1 VDSNDRSAI
10 GLSLERQ
17 QGLNMKYPIVRVI
30 TGDHLELHGFLAEAE
45 GERDAILI
53 NIHGTSS
60 SFYCEE
66 YARLFAEEFPVLGVT
81 TLFTNN
87 RGSHVMEAWQNSGA
101 ALERFEDCRQ
111 DLDAWMRYV
120 LDVGYRRIFLQGH
133 SLGTEKIVY
142 YMNHGK
148 LADRVAAVILLG
160 VSDSFGNQAR
170 TAKTFPVDPMMEA
183 RGLAAAGKGE
193 QFLTSVW
200 RAHGGGVP
208 QNAASYLNFFSPG
221 SELSKTLPLRDNGNL
236 FYYRNIRVP
245 ILVLVGEYDP
255 FTCLPVPEALRL
267 LEKENRRTRA
277 KIISGTDHDFS
288 GKEREMVEAVKEF
301 VGAVSGLS

>member
-1 VDSNDRSAI
+1 
-10 GLSLERQ
+10 
-17 QGLNMKYPIVRVI
+17 MKYPIVRVM
-30 TGDHLELHGFLAEAE
+30 TADHLELFGFLAEAE
-45 GERDAILI
+45 GERDAILL

-66 YARLFAEEFPVLGVT
+66 YARLFAEEFPPLGVS

-101 ALERFEDCRQ
+101 ALEMFADCLQ
-111 DLDAWMRYV
+111 DLDAWVRYA
-120 LDVGYRRIFLQGH
+120 LEGGYRRIFLQGH

-148 LADRVAAVILLG
+148 LADQVAAVILLG

-170 TAKTFPVDPMMEA
+170 IAKTFAVDPMKEA
-183 RGLAAAGKGE
+183 RGLAAAGKSE

-200 RAHGGGVP
+200 RPHGGGVP
-208 QNAASYLNFFSPG
+208 QSAASYLNFFSPG

-236 FYYRNIRVP
+236 LYYRNIRVP
-245 ILVLVGEYDP
+245 ILVLVGEHDP

-267 LEKENRRTRA
+267 LEKENRQTRA
-277 KIISGTDHDFS
+277 KIIAGADHDFS
-288 GKEREMVEAVKEF
+288 GKEKELVAMVKEF
-301 VGAVSGLS
+301 VGAGRDLS

>member
-1 VDSNDRSAI
+1 
-10 GLSLERQ
+10 
-17 QGLNMKYPIVRVI
+17 MKYPIVRVM
-30 TGDHLELHGFLAEAE
+30 TADHLELFGFLAEAE
-45 GERDAILI
+45 GERDAILL

-66 YARLFAEEFPVLGVT
+66 YARLFAEEFPPLGAS

-101 ALERFEDCRQ
+101 ALEMFADCLQ
-111 DLDAWMRYV
+111 DLDAWVRYA
-120 LDVGYRRIFLQGH
+120 LDRGHRRIFLQGH

-148 LADRVAAVILLG
+148 LADQVAAVILLG

-170 TAKTFPVDPMMEA
+170 IAKTFPVDPMKEA
-183 RGLAAAGKGE
+183 RGLAAAGKSE

-200 RAHGGGVP
+200 RPHGGGVP
-208 QNAASYLNFFSPG
+208 QSAASYLNFFSPG

-236 FYYRNIRVP
+236 LYYRNIRVP
-245 ILVLVGEYDP
+245 ILVLVGEHDP

-267 LEKENRRTRA
+267 LEKENRQTRA
-277 KIISGTDHDFS
+277 KIIAGADHDFS
-288 GKEREMVEAVKEF
+288 GKEKELVAMVKEF
-301 VGAVSGLS
+301 VGAGRDLS

>member
-1 VDSNDRSAI
+1 
-10 GLSLERQ
+10 
-17 QGLNMKYPIVRVI
+17 MKYPIVRVM
-30 TGDHLELHGFLAEAE
+30 TADHLELFGFLAEAE
-45 GERDAILI
+45 GERDAILL

-66 YARLFAEEFPVLGVT
+66 YARLFAEEFPPLGVS

-101 ALERFEDCRQ
+101 ALEMFADCLQ
-111 DLDAWMRYV
+111 DLDAWVRYA
-120 LDVGYRRIFLQGH
+120 LEGGYRRIFLQGH

-148 LADRVAAVILLG
+148 LADQVAAVILLG

-170 TAKTFPVDPMMEA
+170 IAKTFPVDPMKEA
-183 RGLAAAGKGE
+183 RGLAAAGKSE
-193 QFLTSVW
+193 QFLTSIW
-200 RAHGGGVP
+200 RPHGGGVP
-208 QNAASYLNFFSPG
+208 QSAASYLNFFSPG

-236 FYYRNIRVP
+236 LYYRNIRVP
-245 ILVLVGEYDP
+245 ILVLVGEHDP

-267 LEKENRRTRA
+267 LEKENRQTRA
-277 KIISGTDHDFS
+277 KIIAGADHDFS
-288 GKEREMVEAVKEF
+288 GKEKELVAMVKEF
-301 VGAVSGLS
+301 VGAGRDLS